1 MTGNFAVC
9 TAAVLEGRASLGGLL
24 RNWAFTYGGNLV
36 SCVLMAFMA
45 STCAT
50 GVGEGAIAT
59 AVHKVSAPFAA
70 TFCRGLLC
78 NWLVCMAVWMA
89 TSADDSDIASKAI
102 GVWFPISGFAAMGF
116 DHSVANMFQI
126 PLGMLLGAKVSVADF
141 IFKNLIPVTLG
152 NVVGG
157 ALCVAMLYNTAYGKH
172 ASPAHVDQPPDHRP
186 AAASRGRGRW
196 YWADG
201 ARTAY
206 EPNPSPAPLANE
218 HGLVPESAG
227 YTRPWAAA

>member
-1 MTGNFAVC
+1 MTGNFALC
-9 TAAVLEGRASLGGLL
+9 TAAVMEGRARLSGLL
-24 RNWAFTYGGNLV
+24 RSWLVTYSGNFIGAVLLAFLTSIV
-36 SCVLMAFMA
+36 AAPVA
-45 STCAT
+45 
-50 GVGEGAIAT
+50 EGAAAIAV
-59 AVHKVSAPFAA
+59 AKCSATWAA

-89 TSADDSDIASKAI
+89 TSANDNDIASKAI

-172 ASPAHVDQPPDHRP
+172 GSLANVDQPSDRRP

-201 ARTAY
+201 VRTSY
-206 EPNPSPAPLANE
+206 EPNPSPETPVNE
-218 HGLVPESAG
+218 HGLVPGNAG

>member
-89 TSADDSDIASKAI
+89 TSADDIASKAAA
-102 GVWFPISGFAAMGF
+102 VWFPVCGFAATGL
-116 DHSVANMFQI
+116 DHSVANMFLI
-126 PLGMLLGAKVSVADF
+126 PFGMLQGADISVGDF
-141 IFKNLIPVTLG
+141 VFKNLIPATLG
-152 NVVGG
+152 NIVGG
-157 ALCVAMLYNTAYGKH
+157 ALCVAGVYKAAYGKPAVAAVH
-172 ASPAHVDQPPDHRP
+172 APGAPVAVEQNEGGPGPFWWMSGSAPQVQQKPAGVELEHDAQRSKWSKGIP
-186 AAASRGRGRW
+186 A
-196 YWADG
+196 
-201 ARTAY
+201 
-206 EPNPSPAPLANE
+206 LA
-218 HGLVPESAG
+218 
-227 YTRPWAAA
+227 